1 MHLIERNPRTYRH
14 KSGKAMLADLFGAKY
29 CVWRSDESFIG
40 YAQSLKD
47 AAELIEEEA
56 SDDH

>member
-1 MHLIERNPRTYRH
+1 MHQIERIPCTYRH
-14 KSGKAMLADLFGAKY
+14 KSGTVMLADIFGAKY
-29 CVWRSDESFIG
+29 CVLRSDESFIG

-47 AAELIEEEA
+47 AAELIQEEA

>member
-1 MHLIERNPRTYRH
+1 
-14 KSGKAMLADLFGAKY
+14 MLADLFGAKY

>member
-14 KSGKAMLADLFGAKY
+14 KSGTVILANFCGEKY
-29 CVWRSDESFIG
+29 LVWRSDESFIG
-40 YAQSLKD
+40 SAQSLKD

-56 SDDH
+56 SDDR